1 MSSWIERAKAVLP
14 GGGFGNFEA
23 SLVIE
28 RGQGSRVWDVDGNEY
43 LDYLIGSGPML
54 LGHSHPEVVEAVAEQ
69 LSEGFSFFASN
80 PKGIELAEVICDA
93 VPCAEQLRYV
103 STGGEADMF
112 AIRLARAFTGRDL
125 IVKFEGAYHGMSDEG
140 QMSLSPSK
148 LIDFPQPEPDSA
160 GILRAVQDQTLVIP
174 WNNPEHLKAVFERHG
189 PDIAAIIAE
198 PLQRIIPA
206 QAGFLQS
213 LRDVCDQH
221 GSLLIFDE
229 VVTGF
234 RFAWGGAQGLYGV
247 IPDLCTLGKTIGGG
261 MPLAAVVGRSDVMS
275 LFDKSVAGDQWLMQ
289 VGTLSG
295 NPIAAVAGLKT
306 LEILKRPGQFE
317 RLRSLGDRIQAM
329 LQKVLSAQGIPH
341 QLVGHPMLFDV
352 MFSDQPIADY
362 RDLGCADKTL
372 QSTFNASLRN
382 SGILKSPAKI
392 YPHLAL
398 TDDDLELTCAAF
410 ERAAEI
416 VSAQ

>member
-1 MSSWIERAKAVLP
+1 MSSWTERAKAVLP
-14 GGGFGNFEA
+14 GGGFGNFDA

-28 RGQGSRVWDVDGNEY
+28 RGQGSRVWDADGNEY

-80 PKGIELAEVICDA
+80 PKGIELAEVICVA

-112 AIRLARAFTGRDL
+112 AIRLARAFTGRSL

-160 GILRAVQDQTLVIP
+160 GILQAVQDQTLVIP
-174 WNNPEHLKAVFERHG
+174 WNSPEHLNAVFDQHG
-189 PDIAAIIAE
+189 ADIAAIIAE

-221 GSLLIFDE
+221 ESLLIFDE

-234 RFAWGGAQGLYGV
+234 RFAWGGAQSLYGV

-261 MPLAAVVGRSDVMS
+261 MPLAAVAGRKDVMS

-317 RLRSLGDRIQAM
+317 RLRDLGGRIQSM
-329 LQKVLSAQGIPH
+329 LVNALNERGVAYQI
-341 QLVGHPMLFDV
+341 VGNSVLFDV
-352 MFSDQPIADY
+352 IFREELITDY
-362 RDLGCADKTL
+362 RDLGQADKAK
-372 QSTFNASLRN
+372 QAAFNKSLRA

-398 TDDDLELTCAAF
+398 TEADLSVTHEAIEMAADSL
-410 ERAAEI
+410 I
-416 VSAQ
+416 

>member
-1 MSSWIERAKAVLP
+1 MSSWTERAKAVLP
-14 GGGFGNFEA
+14 GGGFGNFDA

-28 RGQGSRVWDVDGNEY
+28 RGKGSRVWDADGNEY

-69 LSEGFSFFASN
+69 LSQGFSFFASN

-112 AIRLARAFTGRDL
+112 AIRLARAFTGRSL

-160 GILRAVQDQTLVIP
+160 GILQAVQDQTLVIP
-174 WNNPEHLKAVFERHG
+174 WNSPEHLKAVFDQHG
-189 PDIAAIIAE
+189 ADIAAIIAE

-206 QAGFLQS
+206 QTGFLQL
-213 LRDVCDQH
+213 LRAICNQH
-221 GSLLIFDE
+221 ESLLIFDE

-234 RFAWGGAQGLYGV
+234 RFAWGGAQSLYGV
-247 IPDLCTLGKTIGGG
+247 VPDLCTLGKTIGGG
-261 MPLAAVVGRSDVMS
+261 MPLAAIAGRKDVMS

-306 LEILKRPGQFE
+306 LEILQRPGQFE
-317 RLRSLGDRIQAM
+317 RLRGLGDRIQAM
-329 LQKVLSAQGIPH
+329 LHTALSAQGIPH
-341 QLVGHPMLFDV
+341 QLVGNPMLFDV
-352 MFSDQPIADY
+352 MFSDQPISDY
-362 RDLGCADKTL
+362 RDLGRTDKTL
-372 QSTFNASLRN
+372 QSAFNASLRK
-382 SGILKSPAKI
+382 SGILKSPAKL

-398 TDDDLELTCAAF
+398 TEDDLALTQAAI
-410 ERAAEI
+410 ERAAK
-416 VSAQ
+416 VLGQ